1 MLIHPNYSLLPCI
14 YNAHRNM
21 SRVPEDSY
29 KYRGGQHM
37 VFKRNY
43 PSQRSYLHI
52 NPADAG
58 TNIYN
63 IANKVEPLRK
73 NVVGLLIDLYA

>member
-1 MLIHPNYSLLPCI
+1 MLISPNYSLLPC

-21 SRVPEDSY
+21 SRVPEDTYEYSS
-29 KYRGGQHM
+29 GQRM

-43 PSQRSYLHI
+43 LFQRSYLHI

-73 NVVGLLIDLYA
+73 NVVGLLVDIYA

>member
-1 MLIHPNYSLLPCI
+1 
-14 YNAHRNM
+14 
-21 SRVPEDSY
+21 
-29 KYRGGQHM
+29 M